1 MIKEIT
7 FPYDLKGRKAIC
19 FVQMI
24 QDLFKNE
31 IFFEKHTRRVNAK
44 SLLGILSLGILKG
57 EEIKIYVAKEEDYV
71 ILEEVIYFID
81 KN

>member
-24 QDLFKNE
+24 QDLIKNE
-31 IFFEKHTRRVNAK
+31 IFFE
-44 SLLGILSLGILKG
+44 
-57 EEIKIYVAKEEDYV
+57 YY
-71 ILEEVIYFID
+71 
-81 KN
+81 

>member
-1 MIKEIT
+1 MIKETT
-7 FPYDLKGRKAIC
+7 FPYDLKGRKAIY

-31 IFFEKHTRRVNAK
+31 IFFEKDTRRVNAK

-57 EEIKIYVAKEEDYV
+57 EEIKIYVAKEEDYI